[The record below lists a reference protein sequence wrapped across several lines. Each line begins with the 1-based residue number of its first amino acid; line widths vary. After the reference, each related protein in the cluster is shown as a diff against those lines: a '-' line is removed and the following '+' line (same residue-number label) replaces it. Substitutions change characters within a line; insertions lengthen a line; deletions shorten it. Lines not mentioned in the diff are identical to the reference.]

1 MKTKQS
7 EELLIIFTRNPELG
21 KVKTRLAK
29 DIGDEAALALY
40 RFLLEHTVSVTAS
53 LKVDKQVFYSEKIQE
68 DDIWNSAIF
77 SKRLQQGLDLGQKME
92 NAFREAFSENYKSVV
107 IIGSD
112 LYDLETKDLEN
123 AFFQLKTHDA
133 VIGPAKDGGYYLL
146 GMKSLNS
153 SVFKNKKWSTNTVFK
168 ETLKDLKNKNVN
180 NLGGSPRGIEGKHIW
195 ISGQAPEHLN
205 LDCRIK
211 ILETRN
217 DIDEVADIK
226 EHPELLKFIK

>member
-1 MKTKQS
+1 MKTDNTK
-7 EELLIIFTRNPELG
+7 ELLIIFTRNPELG

-40 RFLLEHTVSVTAS
+40 QFLLEHTVSVTAP
-53 LKVDKQVFYSEKIQE
+53 LKMDKQVFYSEEIQE
-68 DDIWNSAIF
+68 NDIWDSDIF
-77 SKRLQQGLDLGQKME
+77 NKKLQIGQDLGEKME
-92 NAFREAFSENYKSVV
+92 NAFREAFSENYKSVM

-112 LYDLETKDLEN
+112 LYDIKIEDLEN
-123 AFFQLKTHDA
+123 AFFQLKTHDE

-168 ETLKDLKNKNVN
+168 ETLKDLKNKKVK
-180 NLGGSPRGIEGKHIW
+180 NLGVSLRGMEGEHIL
-195 ISGQAPEHLN
+195 ISGQTPEHLN
-205 LDCRIK
+205 LDYRVK

-217 DIDEVADIK
+217 DIDEVSDVK